1 MSVLLHLVY
10 QIYAMMP
17 NKMIYYV
24 KGGDVMKVYISQPNA
39 YLDNAAT
46 RKERADIISDL
57 NKYLKDPEIL
67 DSYIEKDH
75 VFGLEQLSKS
85 ILVMSKA
92 DTIVFA
98 KGWENSKGCR
108 IEHQIAQ
115 EFNLSII
122 DLGK

>member
-1 MSVLLHLVY
+1 
-10 QIYAMMP
+10 
-17 NKMIYYV
+17 
-24 KGGDVMKVYISQPNA
+24 MKVYISQPNA
-39 YLDNAAT
+39 YLDDEAVKKA
-46 RKERADIISDL
+46 RADIVKDL

-75 VFGLEQLSKS
+75 IFGLEQLSKS
-85 ILVMSKA
+85 ILVMSQA

-115 EFNLSII
+115 EFNLPII